1 MIYID
6 GKFLTKD
13 VTGVQRY
20 ANSLIY
26 EFQQASFDFN
36 IIHPENSFIGV
47 RSKTVWEQL
56 LPYEINN
63 GLLFCPTNT
72 GPIAYKN
79 KILTLHDG
87 AVLSHPEWFSKNFSR
102 MRKFLIPILV
112 NSSLKIITVSNFSK
126 SHICEA
132 LKIKDDKV
140 EVIYNGINTN
150 KFKPMGISPKVLIKY
165 NLKKPYILFVG
176 SVEPRKNLTR
186 MVNSWIRLPEI
197 YKKEFDLIIVGKKNW
212 IFKDVI
218 IKKENSIKELGY
230 IEDDELIRLYS
241 MAKVFV
247 YPSLFEGFGLP
258 VLEAMACGTPV
269 ITSNSSAL
277 PEVGGEAV
285 LYVDPKN
292 EENITTK
299 MIELLENESLQE
311 ELTIKGMSRSK
322 LFSWK
327 NTATKTIELFKRYM

>member
-1 MIYID
+1 MIHIN

-20 ANSLIY
+20 AKSLIN
-26 EFQQASFDFN
+26 EFKRVSFDFN
-36 IIHPENSFIGV
+36 IIHPENSFTGK

-56 LPYEINN
+56 IPYKINN

-102 MRKFLIPILV
+102 MREILIPILV
-112 NSSLKIITVSNFSK
+112 NSSLKVITVSNFSK
-126 SHICEA
+126 NHICEA
-132 LKIKDDKV
+132 LNIKDDKV
-140 EVIYNGINTN
+140 EVIYNGINRK
-150 KFKPMGISPKVLIKY
+150 KFKPMGLSPKVLKKY

-176 SVEPRKNLTR
+176 SIEPRKNLTR
-186 MVNSWIRLPEI
+186 MINSWIKLPER
-197 YKKEFDLIIVGKKNW
+197 YKKEYDLIIVGKKNW

-218 IKKENSIKELGY
+218 IKKENSIKQLGY
-230 IEDDELIRLYS
+230 IPDDVLIRLYS
-241 MAKVFV
+241 MAKAFV

-269 ITSNSSAL
+269 ITSNCSAL

-299 MIELLENESLQE
+299 MIELLDNKSLQE
-311 ELTIKGMSRSK
+311 ELTMKGLSRSK
-322 LFSWK
+322 LFTWE
-327 NTATKTIELFKRYM
+327 NTATKTIKLFDRYM